1 MKLSERLGK
10 LAQQHWR
17 PVFTQARTM
26 QRAVRYGV
34 GLLLAVGRRTASS
47 SILARGLGDRDWS
60 ADYKM
65 FSRSE
70 WDGLELFGAAR
81 ATFLDRYPEG
91 LIPVAL
97 DDTKTHKTGLKIPHV
112 SWQRDPLS
120 PPFATNFIRAQRFVQ
135 AALLFPHHKE
145 HELSARG
152 VPIAFE
158 HAPALKRP
166 GHRATDEERA
176 KYRLDQKQNNLS
188 TQSLA
193 LMKNLRRQFDR
204 DGAEER
210 TMAFALDG
218 SFCNK
223 TIFTSDLERTILIAR
238 ARKDAK
244 LCFPAPSDS
253 RRWYDTHTF
262 TPDGIRTDESIP
274 YETIKLRLGHV
285 LHEVRYKEVS
295 GVLWRTGAKRR
306 SLRLIVV
313 APQPYRVHGTRTLYR
328 QPAYLLTN
336 DLTTSAATLIQIYID
351 RWQIEVNHREE
362 KDLLG
367 LGQVQ
372 AWSVRGAERHP
383 TFTVALYSLL
393 LTAAIIEF
401 GPTRTSEFSTLPRWR
416 RKSLRPSLLDLLR
429 LLRKECSEVQNS
441 LLFFPTTPSIL
452 LQAANG

>member
-1 MKLSERLGK
+1 MLSDRFGK
-10 LAQQHWR
+10 LAQQYWR
-17 PVFTQARTM
+17 PVFCQGRTM

-70 WDGLELFGAAR
+70 WAESELFGAAR
-81 ATFLDRYPEG
+81 ATFLDRHSQGP
-91 LIPVAL
+91 IPIAL
-97 DDTKTHKTGLKIPHV
+97 DDTKTRKTGLTIPHV

-120 PPFATNFIRAQRFVQ
+120 PPFATNYIRAQRFVQ
-135 AALLFPHHKE
+135 ATLLFPHHQE

-152 VPIAFE
+152 IPVAFE
-158 HAPALKRP
+158 HAPSLKRP
-166 GHRATDEERA
+166 GRRATDEEQA
-176 KYRLDQKQNNLS
+176 NYRFEQKQNNLS
-188 TQSLA
+188 TRSLG
-193 LMKNLRRQFDR
+193 LMKELRGQFDR
-204 DGAEER
+204 DGAEAR
-210 TMAFALDG
+210 TIVFALDG
-218 SFCNK
+218 SFCNQ
-223 TIFTSDLERTILIAR
+223 TIFTADLERTTLIAR

-244 LCFPAPSDS
+244 LCFPAPADS
-253 RRWYDTHTF
+253 RRWYQADTF
-262 TPDGIRTDESIP
+262 TPDTIRRDEAIAYKTTS
-274 YETIKLRLGHV
+274 LRLGHS

-306 SLRLIVV
+306 PLRVIVV
-313 APQPYRVHGTRTLYR
+313 APQPYRTNGAKRLYR

-336 DLTTSAATLIQIYID
+336 DLTTPAPLLIQIYID

-372 AWSVRGAERHP
+372 SWSERGAERHP

-393 LTAAIIEF
+393 LTAALVEF

-429 LLRKECSEVQNS
+429 LLRKECNEVQNS
-441 LLFFPTTPSIL
+441 LLSFPSAPATI
-452 LQAANG
+452 LQAANT